1 MIIAKGAARR
11 LGFGRSSSAYPV
23 RAACSADAAEA
34 IAALSLFATWLSQL
48 EILNG
53 RRAHSRRAWRI
64 RDGGAC
70 FHLPI
75 CPSNVPSYTST
86 SCREPRNVS
95 LLRSA
100 V

>member
-48 EILNG
+48 ETLNG
-53 RRAHSRRAWRI
+53 RRDAHSRRAWRI
-64 RDGGAC
+64 RDEKHA
-70 FHLPI
+70 FTSPFARPMFRHIHLP
-75 CPSNVPSYTST
+75 PV
-86 SCREPRNVS
+86 ES
-95 LLRSA
+95 LVMYRF
-100 V
+100 